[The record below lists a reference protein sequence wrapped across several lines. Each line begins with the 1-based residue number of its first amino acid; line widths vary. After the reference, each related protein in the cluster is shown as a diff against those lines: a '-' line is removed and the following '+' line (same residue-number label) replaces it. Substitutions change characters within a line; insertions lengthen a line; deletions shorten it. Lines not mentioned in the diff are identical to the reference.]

1 MKSEQKPYLADKLKS
16 LGVKV
21 GTVDIPSTKKK
32 KSTPIQDV
40 LSGEFVSTRRG
51 EAFIHEEVYD
61 ADYHHGWAPLETGAP
76 LNLMAAW
83 AKDSRLL
90 EMPPE
95 KFAFLDTETSGLSGG
110 TGTYAFLVG
119 AGRFEENAS
128 GRIFRLLQFFM
139 RDPGDEP
146 ALLEALTDFLA
157 PCEGLVTYNG
167 KAFDAP
173 LLKTRYT
180 LHNIPIPF
188 ENYAHVDLL
197 HLARRLWRDRLP
209 SRTLKYIE
217 ENVLEAPRTSE
228 EVPGYEIPWLYFDY
242 LRNGDASE
250 MKGIFYHNAMDIVAL
265 AAMFGLTASMLDDPF
280 NESIQHGLDVI
291 ALAKLHEDL
300 DQWDTASRL
309 YERGLEMDLDED
321 DFWKAVRRLSVLQK
335 RRGDL
340 SEAVRWWQQAAAQ
353 GHVYAHVEL
362 AKYYEHRVKDFDEAQ
377 KWSQAALDI
386 VNADADMLAYKRGH
400 WQAELEHRLN
410 RLAGKIKNHPK
421 NKGKKHISE

>member
-1 MKSEQKPYLADKLKS
+1 LRYNKEVNPKKPSLADKLKS

-21 GTVDIPSTKKK
+21 GAVDMPVEVK
-32 KSTPIQDV
+32 KSGASIQDA
-40 LSGEFVSTRRG
+40 LSGEFVPTRRG
-51 EAFIHEEVYD
+51 EAFIHEEIYD
-61 ADYHHGWAPLETGAP
+61 ADYRHGWAPLETDAP
-76 LNLMAAW
+76 LDLMAAW

-90 EMPPE
+90 EMPLE
-95 KFAFLDTETSGLSGG
+95 KFTFLDTETSGMAGG

-119 AGRFEENAS
+119 AGRFEESAS
-128 GRIFRLLQFFM
+128 GRVFRLLQFFM
-139 RDPGDEP
+139 RDPGEEP
-146 ALLEALTDFLA
+146 ALLEALADFLA

-180 LHNIPIPF
+180 LHDIPVPF
-188 ENYAHVDLL
+188 DEYAHVDLL

-217 ENVLEAPRTSE
+217 ENVLGAPRTSE

-242 LRNGDASE
+242 LRTGDVSE

-265 AAMFGLTASMLDDPF
+265 AAMFGLTASMLHDPF
-280 NESIQHGLDVI
+280 DERIQHGLDVV

-300 DQWDTASRL
+300 DQWERAARL

-321 DFWKAVRRLSVLQK
+321 DFWKAVHRLSVLQK

-340 SEAVRWWQQAAAQ
+340 ESAVGLWEQAAAQ

-362 AKYYEHRVKDFDEAQ
+362 AKHYEHRIRDYKEAQ
-377 KWSQAALDI
+377 KWAQDALEH
-386 VNADADMLAYKRGH
+386 VTTSEFPNYVREH
-400 WQAELEHRLN
+400 WQAELEHRLK
-410 RLAGKIKNHPK
+410 RLGRKL
-421 NKGKKHISE
+421 KKQTKKA

>member
-1 MKSEQKPYLADKLKS
+1 VNPKKPSLADKLKA

-21 GTVDIPSTKKK
+21 GAVDMPVNKK
-32 KSTPIQDV
+32 KSSASIQDV
-40 LSGEFVSTRRG
+40 LSGEFVPTRRG

-61 ADYHHGWAPLETGAP
+61 MDYRHGWAPLETDAP
-76 LNLMAAW
+76 LDLMAAW

-90 EMPPE
+90 EMPAT

-128 GRIFRLLQFFM
+128 GRVFRLLQFFM
-139 RDPGDEP
+139 RDPGEEP
-146 ALLEALTDFLA
+146 ALLEALADFLA

-180 LHNIPIPF
+180 LHDIPIPF
-188 ENYAHVDLL
+188 EDYAHVDLL

-217 ENVLEAPRTSE
+217 ENVLGAPRTSE

-242 LRNGDASE
+242 LRTGDVSE

-265 AAMFGLTASMLDDPF
+265 AAMFGVTASMLHDPF
-280 NESIQHGLDVI
+280 DDELIQHGLDVV

-300 DQWDTASRL
+300 GQWDRAARL
-309 YERGLEMDLDED
+309 YERGLEMDLDEG
-321 DFWKAVRRLSVLQK
+321 DFWKAVHRLSVLQK

-340 SEAVRWWQQAAAQ
+340 ESAIAWWEQAAAQ
-353 GHVYAHVEL
+353 GHIYAHVEL
-362 AKYYEHRVKDFDEAQ
+362 AKHYEHQAKDLVEAR
-377 KWSQAALDI
+377 KWAQEALDHLI
-386 VNADADMLAYKRGH
+386 SGQLPDYIREH
-400 WQAELEHRLN
+400 WQAELEHRLE
-410 RLAGKIKNHPK
+410 RLDRKLDSKPK
-421 NKGKKHISE
+421 RR